1 MLNSVLDFILVD
13 YDHQEKVHRLNINF
27 KIPVIIRNHQKK
39 RTNSNEFILT
49 PSKTLVKST
58 DQLSSVENYSTV
70 VGSSS
75 MECNINQ
82 QKGYSLRLSVELTS
96 SNLWTSPYS
105 LYQQE
110 VFDLIRKLHEQD
122 GWNFKQI
129 SDWLNENGYKTP
141 RDKVFKE
148 NHVWSIYMKKMKSM
162 TRFSRE
168 FDHSITDMG
177 VDVVD
182 FVPSKG

>member
-1 MLNSVLDFILVD
+1 
-13 YDHQEKVHRLNINF
+13 
-27 KIPVIIRNHQKK
+27 
-39 RTNSNEFILT
+39 
-49 PSKTLVKST
+49 
-58 DQLSSVENYSTV
+58 
-70 VGSSS
+70 